1 MGRGEKRGDGSA
13 QTVNN
18 GVMLRNEDVV
28 AEVETSQGGFA
39 AHSAGGQ
46 ITRWDSASFGPLLF
60 VSKESAYG
68 VGSPIRGGIPLC
80 FPWFGAL
87 RDEDEGGVV
96 LLGRSRAAGS
106 HGFARN
112 VNWRQTASSVGEDG
126 AWLVRYEL
134 SDEDLPDAP
143 SDPSLQPF
151 LATLEAVFSDV
162 LLDLTFTVKNT
173 GADAFWYEEALH
185 TYFAVADSTSTE
197 LFGLEGVTYVDKAA
211 GGTSGVQDGPVTFGA
226 EVDRV
231 FQSPAALELRD
242 VGNGRSIRIVKERSG
257 ATIVWNPGPDLARTM
272 SHLGDE
278 EYRDFVCVEA
288 ANAAE
293 SAVTLQ
299 PGEEH
304 TMRVRY
310 EVTAL

>member
-1 MGRGEKRGDGSA
+1 MS
-13 QTVNN
+13 Q
-18 GVMLRNEDVV
+18 NEDVV

-46 ITRWDSASFGPLLF
+46 ITRWDSSRFGALLF
-60 VSKESAYG
+60 VSRDSAYG

-197 LFGLEGVTYVDKAA
+197 LFGLEGTGYVDKAA
-211 GGTSGVQDGPVTFGA
+211 GGASGVQDGPVTFGA

-257 ATIVWNPGPDLARTM
+257 ATIVWNPGPELARTM

-304 TMRVRY
+304 IMRVRY
-310 EVTAL
+310 EVAAL

>member
-18 GVMLRNEDVV
+18 GVMSQNEDVV

-173 GADAFWYEEALH
+173 GSDPFWYEEALH

-257 ATIVWNPGPDLARTM
+257 ATIVWNPGPELARTM
-272 SHLGDE
+272 SYLGDE

>member
-1 MGRGEKRGDGSA
+1 MS
-13 QTVNN
+13 QI
-18 GVMLRNEDVV
+18 EDVV

-39 AHSAGGQ
+39 AHSAGAQ

-60 VSKESAYG
+60 ASKESAYG

-143 SDPSLQPF
+143 SGPSLQPF

-173 GADAFWYEEALH
+173 GSDPFWYEEALH

-197 LFGLEGVTYVDKAA
+197 LFGLEGTGYVDKAA
-211 GGTSGVQDGPVTFGA
+211 GGASGVQDGPVTFGA

>member
-18 GVMLRNEDVV
+18 GVMSQNEDVV

-46 ITRWDSASFGPLLF
+46 ITRWDSSRFGALLF
-60 VSKESAYG
+60 VSRDSAYG

-197 LFGLEGVTYVDKAA
+197 LFGLEGTGYVDKAA
-211 GGTSGVQDGPVTFGA
+211 GGASGVQDGPVTFGA

-257 ATIVWNPGPDLARTM
+257 ATIVWNPGPELARTM

-304 TMRVRY
+304 IMRVRY
-310 EVTAL
+310 EVAAL

>member
-1 MGRGEKRGDGSA
+1 MS
-13 QTVNN
+13 QI
-18 GVMLRNEDVV
+18 EDVV

-112 VNWRQTASSVGEDG
+112 VNWRQAASSVGEDG

-143 SDPSLQPF
+143 SGPSLQPF

-173 GADAFWYEEALH
+173 GSDPFWYEEALH

-197 LFGLEGVTYVDKAA
+197 LFGLEGTGYVDKAA
-211 GGTSGVQDGPVTFGA
+211 GGASGVQDGPVTFGA

>member
-1 MGRGEKRGDGSA
+1 MS
-13 QTVNN
+13 QI
-18 GVMLRNEDVV
+18 EDVV

-39 AHSAGGQ
+39 AHSAGAQ

-60 VSKESAYG
+60 VSKESAHG

-87 RDEDEGGVV
+87 RAEDEGGVA

-112 VNWRQTASSVGEDG
+112 VNWRQAASSVGEDG

-134 SDEDLPDAP
+134 TNEDLPVVDAP
-143 SDPSLQPF
+143 PDTSPQSF

-173 GADAFWYEEALH
+173 GSNAFWYEEALH
-185 TYFAVADSTSTE
+185 TYFEVADSTSTE
-197 LFGLEGVTYVDKAA
+197 LFGLEGAAYVDKAA
-211 GGTSGVQDGPVTFGA
+211 GGAPGVQDRPVTFGV

-242 VGNGRSIRIVKERSG
+242 GGNGRSIRIVKERSG
-257 ATIVWNPGPDLARTM
+257 ATIVWNPGPELARTM

-310 EVTAL
+310 EVSAL

>member
-1 MGRGEKRGDGSA
+1 
-13 QTVNN
+13 
-18 GVMLRNEDVV
+18 MLRNEDVV

-46 ITRWDSASFGPLLF
+46 ITRWDSSRFGALLF
-60 VSKESAYG
+60 VSKDSAYG

-112 VNWRQTASSVGEDG
+112 VNWRQAASSVGEDG

-197 LFGLEGVTYVDKAA
+197 LFGLEGTGYVDKAA
-211 GGTSGVQDGPVTFGA
+211 GGASGVQDGPVTFVA

-231 FQSPAALELRD
+231 FQSPAPLELRD

-257 ATIVWNPGPDLARTM
+257 ATIVWNPGPELARTM

-278 EYRDFVCVEA
+278 EYRDFVCIEA

-304 TMRVRY
+304 IMRVRY
-310 EVTAL
+310 EVAAL